1 MTSLNAAQYSAQYRD
16 NLLNDVLPF
25 WQRFSPDREKGG
37 FFTCLDRE
45 GKVYDTD
52 KFIWLQARQ
61 VWTFSM
67 LCNKLGSFPPE
78 QKADWLDMAQ
88 HGADFLKKYG
98 RAEDGSWYFS
108 TTREGKPL
116 VQPYNIFSDCFA
128 TMAFGQ
134 LSLATGNDEYAHIAE
149 STFRQILARRD
160 NPKGRWNKAVAGTR
174 PLKNFAL
181 PMILCNLALEI
192 EHLLDK
198 PLVEQTIDECIH
210 EVMDVFFDPSLGLI
224 RENVTPDG
232 RVSDSFEGRLLNP
245 GHAIEAMWF
254 IMDLAARR
262 NDRSLLERT
271 VQITLDTLA
280 YAWDTDFGGILYFM
294 DADGHPPQQ
303 LEWDQKLWWVHI
315 ETLISLLKGYQLTN
329 NPACWNWFERVH
341 AYTWAHFPDPTHGEW
356 FGYLNRRGEVLLTL
370 KGGKWKGCYHI
381 PRGLYQCWQTLDKL
395 QLKQANILTKAIN
408 TNKIH

>member
-1 MTSLNAAQYSAQYRD
+1 MTSSTVAQYTALYRD

-25 WQRFSPDREKGG
+25 WQRFSPDREHGG
-37 FFTCLDRE
+37 FFTCLDRTGE
-45 GKVYDTD
+45 VYDTD

-67 LCNKLGSFPPE
+67 LYNRVGSLFPD
-78 QKADWLDMAQ
+78 QKADWLGMAQ
-88 HGADFLKKYG
+88 LGADFLQKHG

-108 TTREGKPL
+108 TTRDGKPL

-134 LSLATGNDEYAHIAE
+134 LSLATGRDEYAHLAE

-160 NPKGRWNKAVAGTR
+160 NPKGAWNKAVSGTR

-192 EHLLDK
+192 EPLLDK

-210 EVMDVFFDPSLGLI
+210 EVMTVFFDPDLGLI

-232 RVSDSFEGRLLNP
+232 RMSDSFEGRLLNP

-254 IMDLAARR
+254 SMDLAVRR
-262 NDRSLLERT
+262 GDRALVDKA
-271 VQITLDTLA
+271 VQITLDTLT

-294 DADGHPPQQ
+294 DASGHPPQQ
-303 LEWDQKLWWVHI
+303 LEWDQKLWWVHV
-315 ETLISLLKGYQLTN
+315 ETLISLLKGYQLTGN
-329 NPACWNWFERVH
+329 QACWEWFERVH
-341 AYTWAHFPDPTHGEW
+341 AYTWSHFPDPINGEW
-356 FGYLNRRGEVLLTL
+356 FGYLNRRGEVLLPL
-370 KGGKWKGCYHI
+370 KGGKWKGCYHV
-381 PRGLYQCWQTLDKL
+381 PRGLYQCWQVLENL
-395 QLKQANILTKAIN
+395 QNL
-408 TNKIH
+408 